1 MERPHM
7 DDERIDFSAL
17 APGAK
22 RLEAMVAGALERLPV
37 TEAPSP
43 WAAIVRLRGAVLAMA
58 AVAALSWLPTLGAHD
73 ETSSEPTQDP
83 VMAMMQYAQS
93 GDTLAMLEA
102 AHGW

>member
-22 RLEAMVAGALERLPV
+22 RLEAMVAGALERLP
-37 TEAPSP
+37 EAPSP

-73 ETSSEPTQDP
+73 ETSADTMQDP
-83 VMAMMQYAQS
+83 AMAMMQYAQS